1 MKLRSTVVVLLA
13 LVQNGPAATPSTG
26 GTVRGRIRIVDQG
39 KVVASRPDLYVYLEP
54 TRHRGRTLPGSGRT
68 AEIRQQM
75 KGGSPEFVPHV
86 LVVPTGTVVS
96 FPNYDIQEHNV
107 FSPSD
112 PPGQF
117 DLGRYTTDHKGKTR
131 EFDEPAEVD
140 IYCDIHKQM
149 SAKIKVV
156 DTAYIVAVGA
166 TGEFVFD
173 HIAPGTYK
181 VIGWLPDNKDEARSP
196 ERVTVTEGGTV
207 QLGSELHLQLDVV
220 TPKPHTRKDGT
231 QYPIYKP

>member
-1 MKLRSTVVVLLA
+1 MKLRSTAIVLLA
-13 LVQNGPAATPSTG
+13 LVQNGPAANTPAG
-26 GTVRGRIRIVDQG
+26 GTVRGRIRIVDRG

-54 TRHRGRTLPGSGRT
+54 VHRRGRTLPGAGNK

-75 KGGSPEFVPHV
+75 RGSNPEFVPHV
-86 LVVPTGTVVS
+86 LVIPTGTVVA

-117 DLGRYTTDHKGKTR
+117 DIGRYKTDHKGNTH
-131 EFDEPAEVD
+131 EFDVPAEVD
-140 IYCDIHKQM
+140 IFCDIHKQM

-156 DTAYIVAVGA
+156 DTTYVVAVGA
-166 TGEFVFD
+166 TGEFAFD
-173 HIAPGTYK
+173 HVAPGTYK

-196 ERVTVTEGGTV
+196 ERVTVTEGGQV
-207 QLGSELHLQLDVV
+207 QLGSELHLQLDVL

-231 QYPIYKP
+231 QYPIYGK